1 MVYLIV
7 YAIFAYLVMLGT
19 IAAEANLKVKP
30 NKTQFYFFVLAPICF
45 PIFLG
50 FWMVNVMNLDSL
62 ATHTQTKGPEKPVK
76 VEIVKP

>member
-19 IAAEANLKVKP
+19 VAAEANLKVKP
-30 NKTQFYFFVLAPICF
+30 NKTQFYFFVFAPVTL
-45 PIFLG
+45 PVFLG
-50 FWMVNVMNLDSL
+50 FWMVHVMNLDMNRD
-62 ATHTQTKGPEKPVK
+62 QVKGPETPVK